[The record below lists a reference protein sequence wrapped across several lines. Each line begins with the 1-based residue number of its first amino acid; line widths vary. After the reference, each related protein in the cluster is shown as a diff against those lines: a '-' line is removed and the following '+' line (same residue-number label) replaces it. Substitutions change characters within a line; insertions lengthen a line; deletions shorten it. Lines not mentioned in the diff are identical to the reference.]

1 MYIKALEEVW
11 DPFQLKVADVG
22 GNKAF
27 YEYMRDY
34 EKEREPIAKKYKND
48 AAYYYK
54 KLLYSK
60 AVGEELT
67 EIPPPKNA
75 KELAERTAKDAQ
87 QTIAKG
93 VAATSEFFKE
103 TDEKYQIKQKTLE
116 AAEKAKNSLFSLF
129 GSKKAPE
136 QPATAGQ
143 Q

>member
-1 MYIKALEEVW
+1 MYIKPLEEVW
-11 DPFQLKVADVG
+11 DPFQLKVAEVG

-27 YEYMRDY
+27 YEFMHDY

-54 KLLYSK
+54 KLLYCK

-87 QTIAKG
+87 QTLAKG

-103 TDEKYQIKQKTLE
+103 TDEKYHIKQKTIE
-116 AAEKAKNSLFSLF
+116 AAEKAKNSLYSLF

-136 QPATAGQ
+136 QP
-143 Q
+143 